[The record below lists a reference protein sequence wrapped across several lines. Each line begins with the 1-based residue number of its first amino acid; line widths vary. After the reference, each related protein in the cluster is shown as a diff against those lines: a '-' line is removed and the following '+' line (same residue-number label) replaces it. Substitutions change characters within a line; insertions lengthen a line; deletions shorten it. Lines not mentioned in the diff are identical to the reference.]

1 MKKLIMAMI
10 LSLTLTMCLCAC
22 GGGTAPASSTDAPA
36 TPASDTASPSATDA
50 SQEAATTPA
59 EPTAPAGD
67 TTGGA
72 EEVKVTLPED
82 NGMAGV
88 YKWIEMGDYGL
99 EAYLILWDDGIGSI
113 DMVGTGT
120 VRGVFY
126 NDETMQVADEG
137 TVPQKYTYADDQLIW
152 SYTDEQGE
160 HPSTFVRLTAEER
173 AAYEALGVG
182 SVAGTGEE
190 ANKGNASPWPDD
202 NGGLAGVYKW
212 VEMEKM
218 GVTANLII
226 FSDGTGVFDMLGVVE
241 SVQYDDTTMQTSGEG
256 ALPQNYTY
264 ADGTLT
270 WTTAGEDGADVS
282 TFIKLTAEELAA
294 YEARGI
300 GSAE

>member
-1 MKKLIMAMI
+1 MRKLMAVI
-10 LSLTLTMCLCAC
+10 LTLSLTMCLCAC
-22 GGGTAPASSTDAPA
+22 VQAETSSLDTESPASAGTPEAGEA
-36 TPASDTASPSATDA
+36 TMEDGSA
-50 SQEAATTPA
+50 E
-59 EPTAPAGD
+59 
-67 TTGGA
+67 A
-72 EEVKVTLPED
+72 EELHVTLPED

-88 YKWIEMGDYGL
+88 YKWIEMADYGL
-99 EAYLILWDDGIGSI
+99 ETYLILWDDGIGSI

-137 TVPQKYTYADDQLIW
+137 TVPQKYTYADDKLIW
-152 SYTDEQGE
+152 TYTDEQGE

-182 SVAGTGEE
+182 SVVGAGEE

-202 NGGLAGVYKW
+202 NGGLVGVYKW
-212 VEMEKM
+212 VEMEKI

-226 FSDGTGVFDMLGVVE
+226 YDGGIGVFDMLGVVE
-241 SVQYDDTTMQTSGEG
+241 SVKYDDTTMQTSGEG
-256 ALPQNYTY
+256 ALPQSYTY

-270 WTTAGEDGADVS
+270 WTTAGENGADVS
-282 TFIKLTAEELAA
+282 TFVKLTAEELAA

-300 GSAE
+300 GNAE

>member
-36 TPASDTASPSATDA
+36 TPASDTASPSAADA

-99 EAYLILWDDGIGSI
+99 ETYLILWDDGIGSI
-113 DMVGTGT
+113 DIIGTGT
-120 VRGVFY
+120 VRFVFY

-137 TVPQKYTYADDQLIW
+137 TVPQKYSYADDKLIW
-152 SYTDEQGE
+152 TYTDEQGE
-160 HPSTFVRLTAEER
+160 HSSNFVRLTAEER

-182 SVAGTGEE
+182 SVAGAGDE
-190 ANKGNASPWPDD
+190 NKKGNTSPWPDD

-212 VEMEKM
+212 VEMEKI
-218 GVTANLII
+218 GVTANLVL
-226 FSDGTGVFDMLGVVE
+226 FADGVGFLDMLGVVE
-241 SVQYDDTTMQTSGEG
+241 SVKYDDTTMQSSGEG
-256 ALPQNYTY
+256 ALPQSYTY

-270 WTTAGEDGADVS
+270 WTSMAKDGVSVS
-282 TFIKLTAEELAA
+282 TFVKLTAEELAA